1 MWAVKCPYP
10 FDESKVG
17 MVRLVLEKGR
27 RGGLPPSVTFSV
39 GGSENRFVFAR
50 SEGTIELE
58 DGEDGLT
65 DSQHKALE
73 ALEDLGAEGG
83 TWKQW
88 WDASG
93 MAKTTFTDARR
104 ELENRGLV
112 MKQDDRYFV
121 TSGGGPEGPTGP
133 NSGLFGPH
141 GDGVRRS
148 GPFRRPDL
156 RTSPEVSKQLQTEA
170 AVVQENGAPPA
181 EADVQTVG
189 ALLATPP
196 SWLAEQ
202 LVRYRED
209 PARHFKPLCA
219 YVAAVVLGDDA
230 HWEEVR
236 DEVERELGENTQ
248 S

>member
-1 MWAVKCPYP
+1 VV
-10 FDESKVG
+10 E
-17 MVRLVLEKGR
+17 
-27 RGGLPPSVTFSV
+27 
-39 GGSENRFVFAR
+39 
-50 SEGTIELE
+50 
-58 DGEDGLT
+58 
-65 DSQHKALE
+65 
-73 ALEDLGAEGG
+73 
-83 TWKQW
+83 
-88 WDASG
+88 
-93 MAKTTFTDARR
+93 
-104 ELENRGLV
+104 
-112 MKQDDRYFV
+112 
-121 TSGGGPEGPTGP
+121 
-133 NSGLFGPH
+133 
-141 GDGVRRS
+141 VRRS

-156 RTSPEVSKQLQTEA
+156 RTSTEVSKQLQTEA
-170 AVVQENGAPPA
+170 VVVQENGTPPA